1 MSQEQIDVIQRGSRA
16 FNEADIEGILEVAH
30 PEVELMLIGGF
41 AEVLGESNFSGHA
54 GVRRF
59 CMDWFATF
67 ETVRVDQEKF
77 IEAGEKLVSLSRFNA
92 TVAGSPAP
100 VELLGATVWGF
111 REGKIVQWDAYY
123 DPREALEAVGLSE
136 QDAHAGS

>member
-30 PEVELMLIGGF
+30 PEVELNLIGGF
-41 AEVLGESNFSGHA
+41 AEVLGESTFSGHA
-54 GVRRF
+54 GVRRL

-77 IEAGEKLVSLSRFNA
+77 IEAGELLVSLSRYNA
-92 TVAGSPAP
+92 TVPGSPAP
-100 VELLGATVWGF
+100 VELFGGTVWGF

-123 DPREALEAVGLSE
+123 DPREALRAAGLSE
-136 QDAHAGS
+136 RDAHSS